1 MNKKLLNEWLS
12 QYKEIVD
19 NWLKGNKD
27 FNVKDRFDFFNTF
40 FSKIRKNSFDSDE
53 QFFSEFEKM
62 CDNIHSLTTNK
73 LALARAKNRKERNTK
88 EEYITKLNYLID
100 KNLDVETRI
109 KNLLENSS
117 YRLPYFG
124 TSSISELV
132 AYNEPELYTFLNQ
145 REKQAIKF
153 LNIKIKAKKFEK
165 YFLEFNEF
173 VKKEIFNEYVYCI
186 YSGNLKYIK
195 KEDEFFDFGN
205 QSNNSQLKSK
215 TTLMLEIDQFFSW
228 VFETKKIGE
237 IESCFI
243 DNIIIKNFYSIKDEI
258 ELSELKDK
266 NFIFLL
272 GENGS
277 GKTILLKA
285 ILITL
290 KRFFIETQASKEI
303 TGIIDDI
310 LNSNKDFL
318 LSAIGYQ
325 EVDKENIDEFN
336 TTGTIFLKNLYA
348 YGTNR
353 HKISPTTK
361 GEPYGFLT
369 LFKDN
374 EYLINAEEW
383 IKDIE
388 RKELKKV
395 KTITVNQVQTILK
408 ELLDVDNLQ
417 ILIKEE
423 KESKVIF
430 IVNNV
435 EFSLNQ
441 LSEGYISVIS
451 FIIDLISRLS
461 ENNPAISDLK
471 KFKAV
476 VLIDELD
483 MFLHPNWEKSICNK
497 LMNWFPLIQFFI
509 STHSPILIQG
519 APKEKTIIFRLKN
532 ENNKTVLA
540 EKYKGKQ
547 IEKWLPNILISSP
560 LFSPDFLDS
569 ISKEDIVKARTE
581 DSFSKMLETNY
592 NIELLLKKE
601 EELRKIYLDKI
612 NNGV

>member
-1 MNKKLLNEWLS
+1 MNNKLLIEWLS
-12 QYKEIVD
+12 QYKETVD
-19 NWLKGNKD
+19 EWLKGNKD
-27 FNVKDRFDFFNTF
+27 FKVTDRYKFFNDF
-40 FSKIRKNSFDSDE
+40 FSKIRENNFSSDE
-53 QFFSEFEKM
+53 QFFSEFENM

-73 LALARAKNRKERNTK
+73 LALARAKNKRDRSTK
-88 EEYITKLNYLID
+88 EEYIEKLNYLIN
-100 KNLDVETRI
+100 KDVNIEARI
-109 KNLLENSS
+109 KNVLENSS
-117 YRLPYFG
+117 NYSLPYFG

-153 LNIKIKAKKFEK
+153 LNIKINAKKFEK
-165 YFLEFNEF
+165 YFLEFNKF
-173 VKKEIFNEYVYCI
+173 VQDEILPNYLDEVYETRTPA
-186 YSGNLKYIK
+186 K
-195 KEDEFFDFGN
+195 
-205 QSNNSQLKSK
+205 LKSN

-237 IESCFI
+237 VESCFI
-243 DNIIIKNFYSIKDEI
+243 DNIIIKNFYSITDEI

-290 KRFFIETQASKEI
+290 KKFFIETQASKEI

-318 LSAIGYQ
+318 LSATAYQ
-325 EVDKENIDEFN
+325 DVNKESIDEFN
-336 TTGTIFLKNLYA
+336 TTSTIFLKNLYA

-353 HKISPTTK
+353 HKISSTTK
-361 GEPYGFLT
+361 REPYGFLT
-369 LFKDN
+369 LFKND
-374 EYLINAEEW
+374 EYLINVEEW

-395 KTITVNQVQTILK
+395 KTITVKQVQTILK
-408 ELLDVDNLQ
+408 ELLDVENLE
-417 ILIKEE
+417 IKIKEE
-423 KESKVIF
+423 KESKVVF

-451 FIIDLISRLS
+451 FVIDLIARLT
-461 ENNPAISDLK
+461 ENNPAISDIK

-497 LMNWFPLIQFFI
+497 LMDWFPQIQFFI

-532 ENNKTVLA
+532 ENNKTELA
-540 EKYKGKQ
+540 YKYKGKE
-547 IEKWLPNILISSP
+547 IEEWLPNILISSP

-569 ISKEDIVKARTE
+569 IPKEIIIKARTE
-581 DSFSKMLETNY
+581 DSFSKMLETNN
-592 NIELLLKKE
+592 NIELLIKKE
-601 EELRKIYLDKI
+601 EELRNLYLNKL
-612 NNGV
+612 NKVE

>member
-1 MNKKLLNEWLS
+1 MNNKLLIEWLS
-12 QYKEIVD
+12 QYKETVD
-19 NWLKGNKD
+19 EWLKGNKD
-27 FNVKDRFDFFNTF
+27 FKVTDRYKFFNDF
-40 FSKIRKNSFDSDE
+40 FSKIRENNFSSDE
-53 QFFSEFEKM
+53 QFFSEFENM

-73 LALARAKNRKERNTK
+73 LALARAKNKRDRSTK
-88 EEYITKLNYLID
+88 EEYIEKLNYLIN
-100 KNLDVETRI
+100 KDVNIEARI
-109 KNLLENSS
+109 KNVLENSS
-117 YRLPYFG
+117 NYSLPYFG

-153 LNIKIKAKKFEK
+153 LNIKINSKKFEK
-165 YFLEFNEF
+165 YFLEFNKF
-173 VKKEIFNEYVYCI
+173 VQDEILPNYLDEVYETRTPA
-186 YSGNLKYIK
+186 K
-195 KEDEFFDFGN
+195 
-205 QSNNSQLKSK
+205 LKSN

-237 IESCFI
+237 VESCFI
-243 DNIIIKNFYSIKDEI
+243 DNIIIKNFYSITDEI

-290 KRFFIETQASKEI
+290 KKFFIETQASKEI

-318 LSAIGYQ
+318 LSATAYQ
-325 EVDKENIDEFN
+325 DVNKESIDEFN
-336 TTGTIFLKNLYA
+336 TTSTIFLKNLYA

-353 HKISPTTK
+353 HKISSTTK
-361 GEPYGFLT
+361 REPYGFLT
-369 LFKDN
+369 LFKND
-374 EYLINAEEW
+374 EYLINVEEW

-395 KTITVNQVQTILK
+395 KTITVKQVQTILK
-408 ELLDVDNLQ
+408 ELLDVENLE
-417 ILIKEE
+417 IKIKEE
-423 KESKVIF
+423 KESKVVF

-451 FIIDLISRLS
+451 FVIDLIARLT
-461 ENNPAISDLK
+461 ENNPAISDIK

-497 LMNWFPLIQFFI
+497 LMDWFPQIQFFI

-532 ENNKTVLA
+532 ENNKTELA
-540 EKYKGKQ
+540 YKYKGKE
-547 IEKWLPNILISSP
+547 IEEWLPNILISSP

-569 ISKEDIVKARTE
+569 IPKEVIIKARTE
-581 DSFSKMLETNY
+581 DSFSKMLETNN
-592 NIELLLKKE
+592 NIELLIKKE
-601 EELRKIYLDKI
+601 EELRNLYLNKL
-612 NNGV
+612 NKVE

>member
-1 MNKKLLNEWLS
+1 MNNKLLIEWLS
-12 QYKEIVD
+12 QYKETVD
-19 NWLKGNKD
+19 EWLKGNKD
-27 FNVKDRFDFFNTF
+27 FKVTDRYKFFNDF
-40 FSKIRKNSFDSDE
+40 FSKIRENNFSSDE
-53 QFFSEFEKM
+53 QFFSEFENM

-73 LALARAKNRKERNTK
+73 LALARAKNKRDRSTK
-88 EEYITKLNYLID
+88 EEYIEKLNYLIN
-100 KNLDVETRI
+100 KDVNIEARI
-109 KNLLENSS
+109 KNVLENSS
-117 YRLPYFG
+117 NYSLPYFG

-153 LNIKIKAKKFEK
+153 LNIKINAKKFEK
-165 YFLEFNEF
+165 YFLEFNKF
-173 VKKEIFNEYVYCI
+173 VQDEILPNYLDEVYETRTPA
-186 YSGNLKYIK
+186 K
-195 KEDEFFDFGN
+195 
-205 QSNNSQLKSK
+205 LKSN

-237 IESCFI
+237 VESCFI
-243 DNIIIKNFYSIKDEI
+243 DNIIIKNFYSITDEI

-290 KRFFIETQASKEI
+290 KKFFIETQASKEI

-318 LSAIGYQ
+318 LSATAYQ
-325 EVDKENIDEFN
+325 DVNKESIDEFN
-336 TTGTIFLKNLYA
+336 TTSTIFLKNLYA

-353 HKISPTTK
+353 HKISSTTK
-361 GEPYGFLT
+361 REPYGFLT
-369 LFKDN
+369 LFKND
-374 EYLINAEEW
+374 EYLINVEEW

-395 KTITVNQVQTILK
+395 KTITVKQVQTILK
-408 ELLDVDNLQ
+408 ELLDVENLE
-417 ILIKEE
+417 IKIKEE
-423 KESKVIF
+423 KESKVVF

-451 FIIDLISRLS
+451 FVIDLIARLT
-461 ENNPAISDLK
+461 ENNPAISDIK

-497 LMNWFPLIQFFI
+497 LMDWFPQIQFFI

-532 ENNKTVLA
+532 ENNKTELA
-540 EKYKGKQ
+540 YKYKGKE
-547 IEKWLPNILISSP
+547 IEEWLPNILISSP

-569 ISKEDIVKARTE
+569 IPKEVIIKARTE
-581 DSFSKMLETNY
+581 DSFSKMLETNN
-592 NIELLLKKE
+592 NIELLIKKE
-601 EELRKIYLDKI
+601 EELRNLYLNKL
-612 NNGV
+612 NKVE

>member
-1 MNKKLLNEWLS
+1 MNNKLLIEWLS
-12 QYKEIVD
+12 QYKETVD
-19 NWLKGNKD
+19 EWLKGNKD
-27 FNVKDRFDFFNTF
+27 FKVTDRYKFFNDF
-40 FSKIRKNSFDSDE
+40 FSKIRENNFSSDE
-53 QFFSEFEKM
+53 QFFSEFENM

-73 LALARAKNRKERNTK
+73 LALARAKNKRDRSTK
-88 EEYITKLNYLID
+88 EEYIEKLNYLIN
-100 KNLDVETRI
+100 KDVNIEARI
-109 KNLLENSS
+109 KNVLENSS
-117 YRLPYFG
+117 NYSLPYFG

-153 LNIKIKAKKFEK
+153 LNIKINSKKFEK
-165 YFLEFNEF
+165 YFLEFNKF
-173 VKKEIFNEYVYCI
+173 VQDEILPNYLDEVYETRTPA
-186 YSGNLKYIK
+186 K
-195 KEDEFFDFGN
+195 
-205 QSNNSQLKSK
+205 LKSN

-243 DNIIIKNFYSIKDEI
+243 DNIIIKNFYSITDEI

-290 KRFFIETQASKEI
+290 KKFFIETQASKEI

-318 LSAIGYQ
+318 LSATAYQ
-325 EVDKENIDEFN
+325 DVNKESIDEFN
-336 TTGTIFLKNLYA
+336 TTSTIFLKNLYA

-353 HKISPTTK
+353 HKISSTTK
-361 GEPYGFLT
+361 REPYGFLT
-369 LFKDN
+369 LFKND
-374 EYLINAEEW
+374 EYLINVEEW

-395 KTITVNQVQTILK
+395 KTITVKQVQTILK
-408 ELLDVDNLQ
+408 ELLDVENLE
-417 ILIKEE
+417 IKIKEE
-423 KESKVIF
+423 KESKVVF

-451 FIIDLISRLS
+451 FVIDLIARLT
-461 ENNPAISDLK
+461 ENNPAISDIK

-497 LMNWFPLIQFFI
+497 LMDWFPQIQFFI

-532 ENNKTVLA
+532 ENNKTELA
-540 EKYKGKQ
+540 YKYKGKE
-547 IEKWLPNILISSP
+547 IEEWLPNILISSP

-569 ISKEDIVKARTE
+569 IPKEIIIKARTE
-581 DSFSKMLETNY
+581 DSFSKMLETNN
-592 NIELLLKKE
+592 NIELLIKKE
-601 EELRKIYLDKI
+601 EELRNLYLNKL
-612 NNGV
+612 NKVE